1 MSHGTACSDARF
13 LQAAGSRILFSPG
26 GASMH
31 RLRIRSFRVLAIVLM
46 FALSTLVL
54 AQSVLIPRSAL
65 FGNPE
70 RSSPEISP
78 DGAMLAY
85 LAPDQGVLNVWV
97 RTLGKTDDRVITND
111 RKRGI
116 RNFAWQFDSKSIL
129 YGQDQGGD
137 ENWRIYQTN
146 VATKQTKDL
155 TPFEKSRADIVALE
169 PSHPETLL
177 LQSNKRDAKVF
188 DVYRL
193 NLASGEM
200 TLDTQ
205 NPGDVQGWQPDHDLK
220 VRAAQITT
228 ADGGT
233 VIRVR
238 EDVNSPWRELMK
250 WGPEETLGNIVGF
263 SPDNKALW
271 VMTSLDANAARL
283 VSVDIASGKRTVV
296 AEDPQFDVGFTV
308 EQPKTHKLQ
317 AVVFLRERRDFQ
329 IVDKD
334 IQGDFDA
341 LHKVRD
347 ADISSISRDLK
358 DDKWI
363 VTFEGDDSP
372 VYYYLYDRG
381 TKQASMLF
389 SNRPALEKYKLAKV
403 QPIEYTARD
412 GMKIYGYLTT
422 PAGAQ
427 AKNLPMV
434 VFPHGG
440 PWGRDLWGYDPYAQ
454 WLANRGYAVL
464 QPNFRASTGYGKQY
478 LNAGD
483 RQWAGA
489 MHTDLLDGK
498 DWVVQKGIADAK
510 KVCIMGGSY
519 GGYAT
524 LAGVAFSPDAFS
536 CGVDI
541 FGPSNLNTLLKTI
554 PPYWSTFLAVFHK
567 RMGDNE
573 EDLKAQS
580 PLFKADQIKVPLLIG
595 QGKNDPRVNKAE
607 SDQIVA
613 AMRKNNKPVEYYVF
627 PDEGHGFARPT
638 NNMAFN
644 AAAEEFLAK
653 YLGGRFEPPTDAEKK
668 LLESV
673 KQ

>member
-1 MSHGTACSDARF
+1 MRR
-13 LQAAGSRILFSPG
+13 SR
-26 GASMH
+26 
-31 RLRIRSFRVLAIVLM
+31 
-46 FALSTLVL
+46 STLVL
-54 AQSVLIPRSAL
+54 SVLLLFVIPTLVPAQTALIPRSVL
-65 FGNPE
+65 FGNPA

-78 DGAMLAY
+78 DGTMLAY
-85 LAPDQGVLNVWV
+85 LAPDEGVLNVWV
-97 RTLGKTDDRVITND
+97 RTIGKNDDRVITHD

-116 RNFAWQFDSKSIL
+116 RNFSWQFDSKNIL

-137 ENWRIYQTN
+137 ENWRIYQTS

-169 PSHPETLL
+169 PSRPDTLL
-177 LQSNKRDAKVF
+177 IQSNKRDPKVF
-188 DVYRL
+188 DVYRV
-193 NLASGEM
+193 NLKTGEIN
-200 TLDTQ
+200 LDTQ
-205 NPGDVQGWQPDHDLK
+205 NPGDVAGWQPDHDLQ
-220 VRAAQITT
+220 VRAAQVTT
-228 ADGGT
+228 DDGGT
-233 VIRVR
+233 IIRVR
-238 EDVNSPWRELMK
+238 DDSKSPWRELMK
-250 WGPEETLGNIVGF
+250 WGPDETLGNIVDF
-263 SPDNKALW
+263 SPDNKSLW
-271 VMTSLDANAARL
+271 IMTSLDANAARL
-283 VSVDIASGKRTVV
+283 LSVDIASGKHTVV
-296 AEDPQFDVGFTV
+296 AEDPQFDVSFAV
-308 EQPKTHKLQ
+308 QQPKTNKLQ

-329 IVDKD
+329 ILDPD
-334 IQGDFDA
+334 IQTDFDA
-341 LHKVRD
+341 LRKVRD
-347 ADISSISRDLK
+347 ADISNISRDLK
-358 DDKWI
+358 DDKW
-363 VTFEGDDSP
+363 VVSFEGDDAP
-372 VYYYLYDRG
+372 VYYYLYDRAS
-381 TKQASMLF
+381 KQATMLF
-389 SNRPALEKYKLAKV
+389 SNRPELEKYKLAKV
-403 QPIEYTARD
+403 KPVQYKARD
-412 GMKIYGYLTT
+412 GMTIYGYLTT
-422 PAGAQ
+422 PAGSD

-498 DWVVQKGIADAK
+498 DWVVQQGIADPK

-524 LAGVAFSPDAFS
+524 LAGVAFSPDAFA

-541 FGPSNLNTLLKTI
+541 VGPSNLNTLLKTI
-554 PPYWSTFLAVFHK
+554 PPYWSTLLAVFHK

-573 EDLKAQS
+573 DFLKSQS

-595 QGKNDPRVNKAE
+595 QGANDPRVNKAE

-627 PDEGHGFARPT
+627 PDEGHGFARPENRT
-638 NNMAFN
+638 AFN
-644 AAAEEFLAK
+644 AASEEFLAK
-653 YLGGRFEPPTDAEKK
+653 YLGGRFEPSTDAEKK

>member
-1 MSHGTACSDARF
+1 
-13 LQAAGSRILFSPG
+13 
-26 GASMH
+26 MH
-31 RLRIRSFRVLAIVLM
+31 RMRPFRLVVLLVFLSSAAI
-46 FALSTLVL
+46 
-54 AQSVLIPRSAL
+54 AQSALIPRSVL

-70 RSSPEISP
+70 RTAPEISP
-78 DGAMLAY
+78 DGTMLAY

-97 RTLGKTDDRVITND
+97 RSLGKTDDRVVTSD

-116 RNFAWQFDSKSIL
+116 RNFVWQYDSKNVL
-129 YGQDQGGD
+129 YGQDKDGD
-137 ENWRIYQTN
+137 ENWHVYQTN
-146 VATKQTKDL
+146 VASKQTKDL
-155 TPFEKSRADIVALE
+155 TPFEKSRADILSFE
-169 PSHPETLL
+169 PGYPDTILI
-177 LQSNKRDAKVF
+177 QSNKRDAKVF
-188 DVYRL
+188 DVYRV
-193 NLASGEM
+193 NLKTGDM

-205 NPGDVQGWQPDHDLK
+205 NPGDVQGWTADHALQI
-220 VRAAQITT
+220 RCAQVTT
-228 ADGGT
+228 DDGGT
-233 VIRVR
+233 LIRVR
-238 EDVNSPWRELMK
+238 DDVKSPWRELIK
-250 WGPEETLGNIVGF
+250 WGPEETLGNVVNF
-263 SPDNKALW
+263 TPDNKGLW
-271 VMTSLDANAARL
+271 IQTSLDANAARL
-283 VSVDIASGKRTVV
+283 LSVDIATGKRTVI
-296 AEDPQFDVGFTV
+296 AEDPQFDVASTV
-308 EQPKTHKLQ
+308 EQPKNHKLQ

-329 IVDKD
+329 ILDKD
-334 IQGDFDA
+334 IQSDFDA
-341 LHKVRD
+341 LRKVRD
-347 ADISSISRDLK
+347 ADISNISRDLK

-372 VYYYLYDRG
+372 IYYYIYDRA
-381 TKQASMLF
+381 TKNATMLF

-422 PAGAQ
+422 PAGVEAR
-427 AKNLPMV
+427 NLPMV

-440 PWGRDLWGYDPYAQ
+440 PWGRDLWGYNPNAQ

-483 RQWAGA
+483 RQWAGT

-524 LAGVAFSPDAFS
+524 LAGVAFSPDAFT

-541 FGPSNLNTLLKTI
+541 VGPSNLNTLLKTT
-554 PPYWSTFLAVFHK
+554 PPYWSTLLAMFHK
-567 RMGDNE
+567 RIGEDE
-573 EDLKAQS
+573 EFLKTQS

-627 PDEGHGFARPT
+627 PDEGHGFARPE
-638 NNMAFN
+638 NRMAFN
-644 AAAEEFLAK
+644 AASEEFLAK
-653 YLGGRFEPPTDAEKK
+653 YLGGHFEPPTEAERK
-668 LLESV
+668 LLDSV

>member
-1 MSHGTACSDARF
+1 
-13 LQAAGSRILFSPG
+13 
-26 GASMH
+26 MH
-31 RLRIRSFRVLAIVLM
+31 RTRLWLVVL
-46 FALSTLVL
+46 FALSSLAL
-54 AQSVLIPRSAL
+54 AQSSLVPRSVL

-70 RSSPEISP
+70 RSAPAISP
-78 DGAMLAY
+78 DGSLLAY

-97 RTLGKTDDRVITND
+97 RTLGKTDDRVVTSD

-116 RNFAWQFDSKSIL
+116 RNFEWQYDSRNIL
-129 YGQDQGGD
+129 YAQDKDGD
-137 ENWRIYQTN
+137 ENWHVYQTN
-146 VATKQTKDL
+146 IASKQTKDL
-155 TPFEKSRADIVALE
+155 TPFEKSRADLLSFE
-169 PSHPETLL
+169 PGYPDTVLI
-177 LQSNKRDAKVF
+177 QSNQRDAKVF
-188 DVYRL
+188 DVYRMKL
-193 NLASGEM
+193 KTGEM

-205 NPGDVQGWQPDHDLK
+205 NPGDVQGWTADHDLQI
-220 VRAAQITT
+220 RAAQVTT
-228 ADGGT
+228 DDGGT
-233 VIRVR
+233 LIRVR
-238 EDVNSPWRELMK
+238 ADVKSPWRELIK
-250 WGPEETLGNIVGF
+250 WGPEETLGNVVNF
-263 SPDNKALW
+263 TPDNKSLW
-271 VMTSLDANAARL
+271 IITSLDANAARL
-283 VSVDIASGKRTVV
+283 ISVDLATGKRTVV
-296 AEDPQFDVGFTV
+296 AEDPHFDVADTV
-308 EQPKTHKLQ
+308 EQPKNHQLQ

-329 IVDKD
+329 IVDQD
-334 IQGDFDA
+334 LQADFDA

-347 ADISSISRDLK
+347 ADISNISRDLK

-372 VYYYLYDRG
+372 VYYYVYDRA
-381 TKQASMLF
+381 TKNATMLF

-422 PAGAQ
+422 PAGAD

-498 DWVVQKGIADAK
+498 DWVVQKGIADSK

-524 LAGVAFSPDAFS
+524 LAGVAFSPDAFT

-541 FGPSNLNTLLKTI
+541 VGPSNLNTLLKTI
-554 PPYWSTFLAVFHK
+554 PPYWSTFLAIFHK
-567 RMGDNE
+567 RMGADE
-573 EDLKAQS
+573 EFLKSQS

-595 QGKNDPRVNKAE
+595 QGKNDPRVNQAE

-613 AMRKNNKPVEYYVF
+613 AMRKNGKPVEYYVF
-627 PDEGHGFARPT
+627 LDEGHGFARPE
-638 NNMAFN
+638 NRMAFN
-644 AAAEEFLAK
+644 AASEEFLAK

-668 LLESV
+668 LLDSV

>member
-1 MSHGTACSDARF
+1 
-13 LQAAGSRILFSPG
+13 
-26 GASMH
+26 MH
-31 RLRIRSFRVLAIVLM
+31 RSRLFRNLSILLIAALPAI
-46 FALSTLVL
+46 ALSQTE
-54 AQSVLIPRSAL
+54 LIPRSVL

-70 RSSPEISP
+70 RADPQISP
-78 DGAMLAY
+78 DGTMLAY

-116 RNFAWQFDSKSIL
+116 RNFSWQYDSKSIL

-146 VATKQTKDL
+146 VASKQTKDL
-155 TPFEKSRADIVALE
+155 TPFEKSRADIIALV
-169 PSHPETLL
+169 PNHPETVLI
-177 LQSNKRDAKVF
+177 QSNKRDSKVF
-188 DVYRL
+188 DVYSV
-193 NLASGEM
+193 NLKTGAL

-205 NPGDVQGWQPDHDLK
+205 NPGDVQGWQADNDLQI
-220 VRAAQITT
+220 RAAQITT
-228 ADGGT
+228 EDGGT
-233 VIRVR
+233 LIRVR
-238 EDVNSPWRELMK
+238 DDAKSPWRELMK
-250 WGPEETLGNIVGF
+250 WGPEETLGNIIGF
-263 SPDNKALW
+263 SPDNKSLFII
-271 VMTSLDANAARL
+271 TSLDANAARL
-283 VSVDIASGKRTVV
+283 LSVDVASGKRTVV
-296 AEDPQFDVGFTV
+296 AEDPQFDVSFAVTH
-308 EQPKTHKLQ
+308 PKTNKLQ

-329 IVDKD
+329 ILDND
-334 IQGDFDA
+334 IQPDFDA

-347 ADISSISRDLK
+347 ADISNVSRDLK

-372 VYYYLYDRG
+372 VYYYLYDRAS
-381 TKQASMLF
+381 KQATMLF

-403 QPIEYTARD
+403 KPVEYTARD

-422 PAGAQ
+422 PAGVE

-498 DWVVQKGIADAK
+498 DWVVKEGIADPK

-524 LAGVAFSPDAFS
+524 LAGVTFSPDAFA

-541 FGPSNLNTLLKTI
+541 VGPSNLNTLLKTI

-567 RMGDNE
+567 RMG
-573 EDLKAQS
+573 EDEAFLKSQS
-580 PLFKADQIKVPLLIG
+580 PLFKADEIKVPLLIG

-613 AMRKNNKPVEYYVF
+613 AMRKNSKPVEYYVF
-627 PDEGHGFARPT
+627 PDEGHGFARPE
-638 NNMAFN
+638 NRMAFN
-644 AAAEEFLAK
+644 AVSEEFLAK
-653 YLGGRFEPPTDAEKK
+653 YLGGRFEPASDAEKK
-668 LLESV
+668 LLASV
-673 KQ
+673 KE

>member
-1 MSHGTACSDARF
+1 
-13 LQAAGSRILFSPG
+13 
-26 GASMH
+26 MH
-31 RLRIRSFRVLAIVLM
+31 RSRLFRPLSILLLV
-46 FALSTLVL
+46 ALSAAAF
-54 AQSVLIPRSAL
+54 AQTGLIPRSVL

-70 RSSPEISP
+70 RSSPQISP
-78 DGAMLAY
+78 DGTMLAY

-116 RNFAWQFDSKSIL
+116 RNFSWQYDSKSIL

-146 VATKQTKDL
+146 VASKQTKDL
-155 TPFEKSRADIVALE
+155 TPFEKSRADIIALD
-169 PSHPETLL
+169 PNHPETLL
-177 LQSNKRDAKVF
+177 IQSNKRDSKVF
-188 DVYRL
+188 DVYSV
-193 NLASGEM
+193 NLKTGAL

-205 NPGDVQGWQPDHDLK
+205 NPGDVQGWQADNDLQ

-228 ADGGT
+228 DDGGT
-233 VIRVR
+233 LIRVR
-238 EDVNSPWRELMK
+238 DDVKSPWRELMK

-263 SPDNKALW
+263 SPDNKSLLII
-271 VMTSLDANAARL
+271 TSLDANAARL
-283 VSVDIASGKRTVV
+283 LAVDVASGKRTVV
-296 AEDPQFDVGFTV
+296 AEDPQFDASFAVTH
-308 EQPKTHKLQ
+308 PKTNKLQ

-329 IVDKD
+329 ILDSD
-334 IQGDFDA
+334 IKADFEA
-341 LHKVRD
+341 LHKVRE
-347 ADISSISRDLK
+347 ADISNVSRDVK

-372 VYYYLYDRG
+372 VYYYLYDRA
-381 TKQASMLF
+381 TKQATMLF

-403 QPIEYTARD
+403 KPVEYTARD

-422 PAGAQ
+422 PAGRE

-498 DWVVQKGIADAK
+498 DWVVQQGIADPK
-510 KVCIMGGSY
+510 KICIMGGSY

-524 LAGVAFSPDAFS
+524 LAGVAFSPDAFA

-541 FGPSNLNTLLKTI
+541 VGPSNLNTLLKTI

-567 RMGDNE
+567 RMG
-573 EDLKAQS
+573 EDEAFLKSQS
-580 PLFKADQIKVPLLIG
+580 PLFKADEIKVPLLIG

-627 PDEGHGFARPT
+627 PDEGHGFARPE
-638 NNMAFN
+638 NRMAFN
-644 AAAEEFLAK
+644 AVSEEFLAK
-653 YLGGRFEPPTDAEKK
+653 YLGGRFEPASDAEKK
-668 LLESV
+668 LLTSV
-673 KQ
+673 KE

>member
-1 MSHGTACSDARF
+1 
-13 LQAAGSRILFSPG
+13 
-26 GASMH
+26 MH
-31 RLRIRSFRVLAIVLM
+31 RSRLSRLPLILLLFVLP
-46 FALSTLVL
+46 ALAY
-54 AQSVLIPRSAL
+54 AQTDLIPRSVL

-70 RSSPEISP
+70 RSAPDISP
-78 DGAMLAY
+78 DGTMLAY

-97 RTLGKTDDRVITND
+97 RTLGKTDDRVITDD

-116 RNFAWQFDSKSIL
+116 RAFSWQYDSKNIL

-155 TPFEKSRADIVALE
+155 TPFEKSRADIIALE
-169 PSHPETLL
+169 PNHPETLL
-177 LQSNKRDAKVF
+177 IQLNKRDPKVF
-188 DVYRL
+188 DVYRV
-193 NLASGEM
+193 NLKSGEL
-200 TLDTQ
+200 TLDTE
-205 NPGDVQGWQPDHDLK
+205 NPGDVQGWQPDHDLQ

-228 ADGGT
+228 PDGGT
-233 VIRVR
+233 LIRVR
-238 EDVNSPWRELMK
+238 DDAKSPWRELIK

-263 SPDNKALW
+263 SPDGKSLW
-271 VMTSLDANAARL
+271 IMTSLDANAARL
-283 VSVDIASGKRTVV
+283 ISVDVASGKRTVV
-296 AEDPQFDVGFTV
+296 AEDPQFDVSFAITH
-308 EQPKTHKLQ
+308 PKTSKLQ

-329 IVDKD
+329 ILDKD
-334 IQGDFDA
+334 IQPDFDA

-347 ADISSISRDLK
+347 AEISNVSRDLN

-372 VYYYLYDRG
+372 IYYYLYDRSS
-381 TKQASMLF
+381 KQATLLF

-403 QPIEYTARD
+403 KPIEYTARD

-422 PAGAQ
+422 PAGIDAR
-427 AKNLPMV
+427 NLPMV

-483 RQWAGA
+483 RQWAGT

-498 DWVVQKGIADAK
+498 DWVVQQGIADPK
-510 KVCIMGGSY
+510 KICIMGGSY

-524 LAGVAFSPDAFS
+524 LAGVAFSPDAFA

-541 FGPSNLNTLLKTI
+541 VGPSNLNTLLKTI

-567 RMGDNE
+567 RMG
-573 EDLKAQS
+573 EDEAFLKSQS
-580 PLFKADQIKVPLLIG
+580 PLFKADDIKVPLLIG

-627 PDEGHGFARPT
+627 PDEGHGFARPE
-638 NNMAFN
+638 NRMAFN
-644 AAAEEFLAK
+644 AASEEFLAK
-653 YLGGRFEPPTDAEKK
+653 YLSGRFEPPSEAEKK

-673 KQ
+673 KE

>member
-1 MSHGTACSDARF
+1 
-13 LQAAGSRILFSPG
+13 
-26 GASMH
+26 MH
-31 RLRIRSFRVLAIVLM
+31 RLRLSVLAILVLSV
-46 FALSTLVL
+46 LSTFTH
-54 AQSVLIPRSAL
+54 AQSALIPRGVL

-70 RSSPEISP
+70 RTAPEISP
-78 DGAMLAY
+78 DGTLLAY

-97 RTLGKTDDRVITND
+97 RTLGMTDDRVITSD

-116 RNFAWQFDSKSIL
+116 RNFIWQQDSKSIL

-146 VATKQTKDL
+146 IASKQTKDL
-155 TPFEKSRADIVALE
+155 TPFEKSRADILSFD
-169 PSHPETLL
+169 PDHPNTILI
-177 LQSNKRDAKVF
+177 QSNKRDPKVF
-188 DVYRL
+188 DVYRVDL
-193 NLASGEM
+193 KTGDM
-200 TLDTQ
+200 TMDTQ
-205 NPGDVQGWQPDHDLK
+205 NPGDVQGWQADHNLE
-220 VRAAQITT
+220 VRCAQVTT
-228 ADGGT
+228 DDGGT
-233 VIRVR
+233 IIRVR
-238 EDVNSPWRELMK
+238 DDVKSPWRDLLK
-250 WGPEETLGNIVGF
+250 WGPEETLGNVVNF
-263 SPDNKALW
+263 TPDNKALW
-271 VMTSLDANAARL
+271 IQTSLDANAARL
-283 VSVDIASGKRTVV
+283 ISVDIATGKRTVI
-296 AEDPQFDVGFTV
+296 AEDPQFDVAFAV
-308 EQPKTHKLQ
+308 DQPKNHKLQ

-329 IVDKD
+329 ILDKD
-334 IQGDFDA
+334 IQADFDA
-341 LHKVRD
+341 LRKVRD
-347 ADISSISRDLK
+347 ADISNISRDLK

-372 VYYYLYDRG
+372 IYYYLYDR
-381 TKQASMLF
+381 TSKKATMLF

-422 PAGAQ
+422 PAGAE

-483 RQWAGA
+483 RQWAGT

-498 DWVVQKGIADAK
+498 DWVVQKGIADPK

-524 LAGVAFSPDAFS
+524 LAGVAFSPDAFA

-541 FGPSNLNTLLKTI
+541 VGPSNLNTLLKTI
-554 PPYWSTFLAVFHK
+554 PPYWSTLLAVFHK

-573 EDLKAQS
+573 DFLKAQS

-595 QGKNDPRVNKAE
+595 QGANDPRVNKAE

-613 AMRKNNKPVEYYVF
+613 AMRKNDKPVEYYVF
-627 PDEGHGFARPT
+627 PDEGHGFARPE
-638 NNMAFN
+638 NRMAFN
-644 AAAEEFLAK
+644 AASEEFLAK
-653 YLGGRFEPPTDAEKK
+653 YLGGRFEPPSDAEKK
-668 LLESV
+668 LLDSV
-673 KQ
+673 KR

>member
-1 MSHGTACSDARF
+1 LLIACSVVA
-13 LQAAGSRILFSPG
+13 
-26 GASMH
+26 
-31 RLRIRSFRVLAIVLM
+31 
-46 FALSTLVL
+46 L
-54 AQSVLIPRSAL
+54 AQSALIPRSVL

-70 RSSPEISP
+70 RSSPDISP
-78 DGAMLAY
+78 DGTMLAY

-116 RNFAWQFDSKSIL
+116 RNFVWQYDSQSIL
-129 YGQDQGGD
+129 YGQDKDGD

-155 TPFEKSRADIVALE
+155 TPFEKSRSDIVALE
-169 PSHPETLL
+169 PEHPETLL
-177 LQSNKRDAKVF
+177 IQSNKRDPKVF
-188 DVYRL
+188 DVYRV
-193 NLASGEM
+193 NLKTGEL

-205 NPGDVQGWQPDHDLK
+205 NPGDVAGWQPDHNLE
-220 VRAAQITT
+220 VRGAQVTT
-228 ADGGT
+228 DDGGT

-238 EDVNSPWRELMK
+238 DDVKSPWRELIK
-250 WGPEETLGNIVGF
+250 WGPEETLGNVVDF
-263 SPDNKALW
+263 SPDNKSVW
-271 VMTSLDANAARL
+271 IMTSVDANAARL
-283 VSVDIASGKRTVV
+283 ISVDVATGKRTVV
-296 AEDPQFDVGFTV
+296 AEDPQFDVSFTV
-308 EQPKTHKLQ
+308 DQPKTHKLQ

-329 IVDKD
+329 ILDKS
-334 IQGDFDA
+334 IQPDFDA

-347 ADISSISRDLK
+347 ADISNISRDLK

-372 VYYYLYDRG
+372 VYYYLYDRAS
-381 TKQASMLF
+381 KQATMLF
-389 SNRPALEKYKLAKV
+389 SNRPALEKFKLAKV
-403 QPIEYTARD
+403 KPIEYKARD
-412 GMKIYGYLTT
+412 GMMIYGYLTT
-422 PAGAQ
+422 PAGAE
-427 AKNLPMV
+427 AKDLPMV

-464 QPNFRASTGYGKQY
+464 QPNFRGSTGYGKQY

-483 RQWAGA
+483 KQWAGT

-498 DWVVQKGIADAK
+498 DWAVQQGTADAK

-524 LAGVAFSPDAFS
+524 LAGVAFSPDAFA

-541 FGPSNLNTLLKTI
+541 VGPSNLNTLLKTI
-554 PPYWSTFLAVFHK
+554 PPYWSTLLAVFHK

-573 EDLKAQS
+573 EFLKSQS

-595 QGKNDPRVNKAE
+595 QGANDPRVNKAE

-613 AMRKNNKPVEYYVF
+613 AMRKNSKPVEYYVF
-627 PDEGHGFARPT
+627 PDEGHGFARPE
-638 NNMAFN
+638 NRMAFN
-644 AAAEEFLAK
+644 AASEVFLAK
-653 YLGGRFEPPTDAEKK
+653 YLEGRAEPASDAEKK

>member
-1 MSHGTACSDARF
+1 MRK
-13 LQAAGSRILFSPG
+13 I
-26 GASMH
+26 
-31 RLRIRSFRVLAIVLM
+31 RVLAISL
-46 FALSTLVL
+46 LSLLLCAAAL
-54 AQSVLIPRSAL
+54 AQSQTPLIPRAVL

-70 RSSPEISP
+70 RTSPQISP
-78 DGAMLAY
+78 DGTTLAY

-116 RNFAWQFDSKSIL
+116 RNLFWQYDSKNIL
-129 YGQDQGGD
+129 YAQDQNGD
-137 ENWRIYQTN
+137 ENWRIYQTG
-146 VATKQTKDL
+146 VTSKQTRDL
-155 TPFEKSRADIVALE
+155 TPYDKVRAEFVAVE
-169 PSHPETLL
+169 PAYPDTVLIQL
-177 LQSNKRDAKVF
+177 NKRDPKVF
-188 DVYRL
+188 DVYRV
-193 NLASGEM
+193 NLKTGEL
-200 TLDTQ
+200 TLDTE
-205 NPGDVQGWQPDHDLK
+205 NPGDVAGWQADHDLA
-220 VRAAQITT
+220 VRAAQVTT
-228 ADGGT
+228 PDGGT

-238 EDVNSPWRELMK
+238 DNAKSPWRELMK
-250 WGPEETLGNIVGF
+250 WGPEETMGNIAGF
-263 SPDNKALW
+263 SPDNTALW

-283 VSVDIASGKRTVV
+283 LSVDIATGKRTVV
-296 AEDPQFDVGFTV
+296 IDDPQFDVAFVVTH
-308 EQPKTHKLQ
+308 PKTNKLQ

-329 IVDKD
+329 ILDKD
-334 IQGDFDA
+334 LQPDFDA
-341 LHKVRD
+341 LKKVRD
-347 ADISSISRDLK
+347 ADISDVSRDLA

-363 VTFEGDDSP
+363 VTFEGDDAP
-372 VYYYLYDRG
+372 VYYYLYEPP
-381 TKQASMLF
+381 TKKATLLF
-389 SNRPALEKYKLAKV
+389 SNRPALEQYKLAKV
-403 QPIEYTARD
+403 KPIQYKARD
-412 GMKIYGYLTT
+412 GMTIYGYLTT
-422 PAGAQ
+422 PADKE

-483 RQWAGA
+483 RQWAGT

-498 DWVVQKGIADAK
+498 DWVIKQGIADAK

-524 LAGVAFSPDAFS
+524 LAGVAFSPDAFA

-541 FGPSNLNTLLKTI
+541 VGPSNLNTLLKTI
-554 PPYWSTFLAVFHK
+554 PPYWSTLLAVFHK
-567 RMGDNE
+567 RMG
-573 EDLKAQS
+573 EDEAFLKSQS
-580 PLFKADQIKVPLLIG
+580 PLFKADQIKAPLLIG
-595 QGKNDPRVNKAE
+595 QGANDPRVNKAE

-627 PDEGHGFARPT
+627 PDEGHGFARPENRT
-638 NNMAFN
+638 AFN
-644 AAAEEFLAK
+644 AASEEFLAK
-653 YLGGRFEPPTDAEKK
+653 YLGGRYEPPTDAEKK

>member
-1 MSHGTACSDARF
+1 
-13 LQAAGSRILFSPG
+13 
-26 GASMH
+26 MH
-31 RLRIRSFRVLAIVLM
+31 RTRLWLVVL
-46 FALSTLVL
+46 FALSSLAL
-54 AQSVLIPRSAL
+54 AQSSLVPRSVL

-70 RSSPEISP
+70 RSAPAISP
-78 DGAMLAY
+78 DGSLLAY

-97 RTLGKTDDRVITND
+97 RTLGKTDDRVVTSD

-116 RNFAWQFDSKSIL
+116 RNFEWQYDSRNIL
-129 YGQDQGGD
+129 YAQDKDGD
-137 ENWRIYQTN
+137 ENWHVYQTN
-146 VATKQTKDL
+146 IASKQTKDL
-155 TPFEKSRADIVALE
+155 TPFEKSRADLLSFE
-169 PSHPETLL
+169 PGYPDTVLI
-177 LQSNKRDAKVF
+177 QSNQRDAKVF
-188 DVYRL
+188 DVYRMKL
-193 NLASGEM
+193 KTGEM

-205 NPGDVQGWQPDHDLK
+205 NPGDVQGWTADHDLQI
-220 VRAAQITT
+220 RAAQVTT
-228 ADGGT
+228 DDGGT
-233 VIRVR
+233 LIRVR
-238 EDVNSPWRELMK
+238 ADVKSPWRELIK
-250 WGPEETLGNIVGF
+250 WGPEETLGNVVNF
-263 SPDNKALW
+263 TPDNKSLW
-271 VMTSLDANAARL
+271 IITSLDANAARL
-283 VSVDIASGKRTVV
+283 ISVDLATGKRTVV
-296 AEDPQFDVGFTV
+296 AEDPHFDVADTV
-308 EQPKTHKLQ
+308 EQPKNHQLQ

-329 IVDKD
+329 IVDQD
-334 IQGDFDA
+334 LQADFDA

-347 ADISSISRDLK
+347 ADISNISRDLK

-372 VYYYLYDRG
+372 VYYYVYDRA
-381 TKQASMLF
+381 TKNATMLF

-422 PAGAQ
+422 PAGAD

-498 DWVVQKGIADAK
+498 DWVVQKGIADSK

-524 LAGVAFSPDAFS
+524 LAGVAFSPDAFT

-541 FGPSNLNTLLKTI
+541 VGPSNLNTLLKTI
-554 PPYWSTFLAVFHK
+554 PPYWSTFLAIFHK
-567 RMGDNE
+567 RMGADE
-573 EDLKAQS
+573 EFLKSQS

-613 AMRKNNKPVEYYVF
+613 AMRKNGKPVEYYVF
-627 PDEGHGFARPT
+627 PDEGHGFARPE
-638 NNMAFN
+638 NRMAFN
-644 AAAEEFLAK
+644 AASEEFLAK

-668 LLESV
+668 LLDSV

>member
-1 MSHGTACSDARF
+1 MFATLLLIACSVVA
-13 LQAAGSRILFSPG
+13 
-26 GASMH
+26 
-31 RLRIRSFRVLAIVLM
+31 
-46 FALSTLVL
+46 L
-54 AQSVLIPRSAL
+54 AQSALIPRSVL

-70 RSSPEISP
+70 RSSPDISP
-78 DGAMLAY
+78 DGTMLAY

-116 RNFAWQFDSKSIL
+116 RNFVWQYDSQSIL
-129 YGQDQGGD
+129 YGQDKDGD

-155 TPFEKSRADIVALE
+155 TPFEKSRSDIVALE
-169 PSHPETLL
+169 PEHPETLL
-177 LQSNKRDAKVF
+177 IQSNKRDPKVF
-188 DVYRL
+188 DVYRV
-193 NLASGEM
+193 NLKTGEL

-205 NPGDVQGWQPDHDLK
+205 NPGDVAGWQPDHNLE
-220 VRAAQITT
+220 VRGAQVTT
-228 ADGGT
+228 DDGGT

-238 EDVNSPWRELMK
+238 DDVKSPWRELIK
-250 WGPEETLGNIVGF
+250 WGPEETLGNVVDF
-263 SPDNKALW
+263 SPDNKSVW
-271 VMTSLDANAARL
+271 IMTSVDANAARL
-283 VSVDIASGKRTVV
+283 ISVDVATGKRTVV
-296 AEDPQFDVGFTV
+296 AEDPQFDVSFTV
-308 EQPKTHKLQ
+308 DQPKTHKLQ

-329 IVDKD
+329 ILDKS
-334 IQGDFDA
+334 IQPDFDA

-347 ADISSISRDLK
+347 ADISNISRDLK

-372 VYYYLYDRG
+372 VYYYLYDRAS
-381 TKQASMLF
+381 KQATMLF
-389 SNRPALEKYKLAKV
+389 SNRPALEKFKLAKV
-403 QPIEYTARD
+403 KPIEYKARD
-412 GMKIYGYLTT
+412 GMMIYGYLTT
-422 PAGAQ
+422 PAGAE
-427 AKNLPMV
+427 AKDLPMV

-464 QPNFRASTGYGKQY
+464 QPNFRGSTGYGKQY

-483 RQWAGA
+483 KQWAGT

-498 DWVVQKGIADAK
+498 DWAVQQGTADAK

-524 LAGVAFSPDAFS
+524 LAGVAFSPDAFA

-541 FGPSNLNTLLKTI
+541 VGPSNLNTLLKTI
-554 PPYWSTFLAVFHK
+554 PPYWSTLLAVFHK

-573 EDLKAQS
+573 EFLKSQS

-595 QGKNDPRVNKAE
+595 QGANDPRVNKAE

-613 AMRKNNKPVEYYVF
+613 AMRKNSKPVEYYVF
-627 PDEGHGFARPT
+627 PDEGHGFARPE
-638 NNMAFN
+638 NRMAFN
-644 AAAEEFLAK
+644 AASEVFLAK
-653 YLGGRFEPPTDAEKK
+653 YLEGRAEPASDAEKK

>member
-1 MSHGTACSDARF
+1 MTRRTLF
-13 LQAAGSRILFSPG
+13 IL
-26 GASMH
+26 
-31 RLRIRSFRVLAIVLM
+31 IVLAFVLT
-46 FALSTLVL
+46 LSAV
-54 AQSVLIPRSAL
+54 AQSQTPLIPRDVL

-70 RSSPEISP
+70 RASPQISP
-78 DGAMLAY
+78 DGTMLGY

-116 RNFAWQFDSKSIL
+116 RNFSWQYDSKNIL
-129 YGQDQGGD
+129 YTQDQNGD
-137 ENWRIYQTN
+137 ENWRVYQTN
-146 VATKQTKDL
+146 VESKQTRDL
-155 TPFEKSRADIVALE
+155 TPYDKVRADIVALE
-169 PSHPETLL
+169 PSHPDTVLV
-177 LQSNKRDAKVF
+177 QMNKRDPKLF
-188 DVYRL
+188 DIERIDL
-193 NLASGEM
+193 KNGEV
-200 TLDTQ
+200 TLDTE
-205 NPGDVQGWQPDHDLK
+205 NPGDVNAFQADHDLQ
-220 VRAAQITT
+220 VRAAQIVTP
-228 ADGGT
+228 DGGT

-238 EDVNSPWRELMK
+238 DNTKSPWRELMK
-250 WGPEETLGNIVGF
+250 WGPEETMGQIAGF

-271 VMTSLDANAARL
+271 VITSLDANAARL
-283 VSVDIASGKRTVV
+283 LSVDIASGKRNVI
-296 AEDPQFDVGFTV
+296 ADDPQFDVSFVVTH
-308 EQPKTHKLQ
+308 PKTNKLE

-329 IVDKD
+329 ILDKSLEP
-334 IQGDFDA
+334 DFAA
-341 LHKVRD
+341 LKKVRD
-347 ADISSISRDLK
+347 ADISDISRDLA
-358 DDKWI
+358 DDKWV
-363 VTFEGDDSP
+363 VTFEGDDAP
-372 VYYYLYDRG
+372 IYYYLYDR
-381 TKQASMLF
+381 ASKSATLLF
-389 SNRPALEKYKLAKV
+389 SNRPVLEKYKLAKMK
-403 QPIEYTARD
+403 PIQYKARD
-412 GMKIYGYLTT
+412 GMTIYGYLTT
-422 PAGAQ
+422 PAGVE

-483 RQWAGA
+483 RQWAGT

-498 DWVVQKGIADAK
+498 NWVVKQGIADEK

-524 LAGVAFSPDAFS
+524 LAGVAFSPDAFA

-541 FGPSNLNTLLKTI
+541 VGPSNLNTLLKSI
-554 PPYWSTFLAVFHK
+554 PPYWSTFLAVMHK
-567 RMGDNE
+567 RMGD
-573 EDLKAQS
+573 DQAFLKSQS

-595 QGKNDPRVNKAE
+595 QGANDPRVNKAE

-613 AMRKNNKPVEYYVF
+613 AMRKNGKPVEYYVF
-627 PDEGHGFARPT
+627 PDEGHGFARPE
-638 NNMAFN
+638 NRVAFN

-653 YLGGRFEPPTDAEKK
+653 YLGGRYEPPTEAEKK